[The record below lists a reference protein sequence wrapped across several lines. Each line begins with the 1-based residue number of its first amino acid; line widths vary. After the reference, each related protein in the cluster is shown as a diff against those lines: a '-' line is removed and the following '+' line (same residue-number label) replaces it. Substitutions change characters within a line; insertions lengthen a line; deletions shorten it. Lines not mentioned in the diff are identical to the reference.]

1 MVGLR
6 RFSSLGAVILAV
18 HDSAGAVPS
27 HPPLERRALMLAL
40 LCMMNGCDGRP
51 PSGGGGA
58 EARQAVAIFQNYPSD
73 TYPQT
78 SFHTAKVCDVV
89 AVRIEYQP
97 PLPAGTAAHISLDTF
112 GGATAEL
119 GQAVPPLQEIHQNA
133 VGDGSLG
140 FGFHFLGGRPPG
152 SADIVIAVTG
162 RPTQRITVRII
173 P

>member
-6 RFSSLGAVILAV
+6 RFSSLGATILVVHAFAAAV
-18 HDSAGAVPS
+18 RSRPS
-27 HPPLERRALMLAL
+27 LVRHTLMLAL
-40 LCMMNGCDGRP
+40 LCMMSACDGRP

-58 EARQAVAIFQNYPSD
+58 EAPQAVAVFHNYPPD

-89 AVRIEYQP
+89 AVRIDYKP
-97 PLPAGTAAHISLDTF
+97 PLPPGTAAHISLDTA

-119 GQAVPPLQEIHQNA
+119 GQAVPPLQKIDQNA
-133 VGDGSLG
+133 ISDGSLG
-140 FGFHFLGGRPPG
+140 FGFHFMSGRPPG
-152 SADIVIAVTG
+152 SADIVIEVTG

-173 P
+173 L